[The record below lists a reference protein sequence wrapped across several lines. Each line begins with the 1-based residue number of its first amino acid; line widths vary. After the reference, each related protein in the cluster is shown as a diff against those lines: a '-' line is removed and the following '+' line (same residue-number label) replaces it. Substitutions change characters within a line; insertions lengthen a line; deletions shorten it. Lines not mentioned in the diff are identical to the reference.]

1 MKGELSSSSAT
12 LARSHRRAAPLH
24 RRDASLNAPAH
35 AAASVALEVLE
46 LLGIEHRAHAI
57 HDGMHHALAQ
67 RLDSTPL
74 LFRWP
79 ARPGGLLAH
88 WQGPYFNRPQCAVAA
103 EGEPPLRPLTANAFK
118 LPVFISGGLHRC
130 VLLDPHNPHVGP
142 A

>member
-1 MKGELSSSSAT
+1 
-12 LARSHRRAAPLH
+12 
-24 RRDASLNAPAH
+24 
-35 AAASVALEVLE
+35 VALEVLE

-57 HDGMHHALAQ
+57 HDGMHHALVR
-67 RLDSTPL
+67 RLDSTPP

-118 LPVFISGGLHRC
+118 LPVFISGGLHGC